1 MWFSLSKK
9 SKLRRQ
15 GVVKVRLNFSS
26 EKNSQVAAQEHRHL
40 LRIILLHELENSKVK
55 NIYIASFLTLLF
67 YYKYIMS
74 NNLIIVSSNIMKQS
88 EKSKVRFC

>member
-26 EKNSQVAAQEHRHL
+26 EKNKQVAAQEHRHL
-40 LRIILLHELENSKVK
+40 LRIMLLHELENSKVSQ
-55 NIYIASFLTLLF
+55 NNGENDLTLRPYGLTG
-67 YYKYIMS
+67 
-74 NNLIIVSSNIMKQS
+74 Q
-88 EKSKVRFC
+88 

>member
-40 LRIILLHELENSKVK
+40 LRILLLHELENSKVSDL
-55 NIYIASFLTLLF
+55 N
-67 YYKYIMS
+67 
-74 NNLIIVSSNIMKQS
+74 V
-88 EKSKVRFC
+88 V